1 MRETAIAYEEVSP
14 FAFQQTLEKAR
25 KALAD
30 SGFGIL
36 CEIDVQAT
44 LKKKLG
50 VDWPPYVILGACHA
64 PSAYEALEQEPQVG
78 VLLPCNVTVSEEQGR
93 VVVRAMRPA
102 GALSVLQNPKL
113 ERVGEHVGGLL
124 REVVRKTCQ
133 D

>member
-1 MRETAIAYEEVSP
+1 MRETAVAYEEVSA
-14 FAFQQTLEKAR
+14 FAFQQTVERAR
-25 KALAD
+25 QKLAD
-30 SGFGIL
+30 LGFGIL

-50 VDWPPYVILGACHA
+50 VDQPPYVILGACHA
-64 PSAYEALEQEPQVG
+64 PSAHEALAQEPQVG
-78 VLLPCNVTVSEEQGR
+78 VLLPCNVTVSEEQGK

-102 GALSVLQNPKL
+102 GALSVLENPKL
-113 ERVGEHVGGLL
+113 APIGEHVGGLL